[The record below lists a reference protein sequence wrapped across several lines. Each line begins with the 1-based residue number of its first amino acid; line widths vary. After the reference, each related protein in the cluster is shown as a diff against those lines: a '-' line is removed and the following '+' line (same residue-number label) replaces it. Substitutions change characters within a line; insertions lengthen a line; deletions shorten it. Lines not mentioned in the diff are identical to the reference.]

1 MGNAGRIKGGGMVGQ
16 EGTVGRGVNCIL
28 PHRLPRCEGRRHE
41 SLRGDALVMDCHSL
55 NPVRKYLACKAKSF
69 PENLSFS
76 TRLCLIY

>member
-1 MGNAGRIKGGGMVGQ
+1 MGNAGRMKGGGMVGQ

-41 SLRGDALVMDCHSL
+41 YLRGDAFVMDCHSL

-76 TRLCLIY
+76 TRLCLTY